1 MKLPT
6 RVITPSGDRARARPD
21 QLKAVAALVDPAHA
35 PPGARA
41 ATVLCARRGYGKTW
55 VALVAAATIMAQR
68 KEDFEEAAMA
78 PVAAG
83 MAGDVCLPP
92 RRELRRAALLVVPTR
107 LTAQWLRA
115 ARTHLPTLRRHF
127 GTTQLRA
134 ERLAEN
140 GEPADWDGLLLV
152 LTKGQYLCL
161 ARTCPHAAYAFVVFD
176 EAAEQTD
183 AEGFAPWAWRTV
195 ALGADRRALREALGG
210 AGPKSCLR
218 ALLRPGFDRR
228 DAMKDVGLLS
238 LEEQLP
244 PLQEETLAVR
254 LLQKGAA
261 AFAPA
266 YALPA
271 ARLGPDEAS
280 AALDAALAALGP
292 AAAQCNGRLRL
303 EEAYA
308 ELRAGTYCCPMCYQD
323 TSSAWLNGCCLAG
336 SCAACRDAW
345 AAAGRGSC
353 HACRAVGAPGLHV
366 RGRDAEPKDRVH
378 ASPAHAVA
386 AALLDSLADCA
397 RVVVFGQ
404 GLGEA
409 GQFAEGTLPALRDL
423 VARGAQRGAAP
434 MEVLAP
440 EEAGSNP
447 ARESLPAFLGTA
459 DWVPKTLVYQ
469 GRDASRFA
477 GVDLA
482 GADAVVLAGE
492 VKNEQALLDA
502 VRRPLGSGRCV
513 RVLRLRFEG
522 EQ

>member
-1 MKLPT
+1 
-6 RVITPSGDRARARPD
+6 
-21 QLKAVAALVDPAHA
+21 
-35 PPGARA
+35 
-41 ATVLCARRGYGKTW
+41 
-55 VALVAAATIMAQR
+55 
-68 KEDFEEAAMA
+68 MA

-83 MAGDVCLPP
+83 AAGDVCLPP

-107 LTAQWLRA
+107 LPAQWVRA
-115 ARTHLPTLRRHF
+115 ARPHLPTLRRHF
-127 GTTQLRA
+127 GTTRLRA

-152 LTKGQYLCL
+152 LTKAQYLCL

-195 ALGADRRALREALGG
+195 ALGADRRALRDALER

-218 ALLRPGFDRR
+218 ALVRPGFERR
-228 DAMKDVGLLS
+228 DAMKNVGPLAT
-238 LEEQLP
+238 EEFP
-244 PLQEETLAVR
+244 VFQEETVPIR
-254 LLQKGAA
+254 LLQKGPS
-261 AFAPA
+261 FAPV

-271 ARLGPDEAS
+271 ARLGPHEAS
-280 AALDAALAALGP
+280 AALDAALEALGP
-292 AAAQCNGRLRL
+292 AAAQSNGRSRL
-303 EEAYA
+303 GEAYA
-308 ELRAGTYCCPMCYQD
+308 ELRAGTYCCPMCLQD

-353 HACRAVGAPGLHV
+353 HACRAVGAPGLQV
-366 RGRDAEPKDRVH
+366 RGRDDAEPKDRVH

-386 AALLDSLADCA
+386 AALLDSLAHCA
-397 RVVVFGQ
+397 RVVVFGR

-409 GQFAEGTLPALRDL
+409 EQFTEGTLPALRDL

-440 EEAGSNP
+440 EEAGANP
-447 ARESLPAFLGTA
+447 ARESLPVFLGTA

-482 GADAVVLAGE
+482 GADAVVLVGE

-502 VRRPLGSGRCV
+502 VRRPSGSSGRRV

-522 EQ
+522 EH